1 MTKDVM
7 DAIRDRRSIRKF
19 KPESLPP
26 ATVSR
31 ILEAALW
38 APSAGNLQPWK
49 FYAVYNQSKKEEIMH
64 AALNQKVLA
73 EAPLIVVV
81 CADTSLARLRY
92 GERGEK
98 LYCLQDTAAAVQ
110 NMLLA
115 ATAFGVG
122 SLWVG
127 AFQEEMVKQ
136 ILEIQGQ
143 LRPVAIIAL
152 GYAEMEPNQ
161 PSRRSLEEAV
171 YVVK

>member
-1 MTKDVM
+1 MTKDVL
-7 DAIRDRRSIRKF
+7 DAIRARRSIRKF
-19 KPESLPP
+19 KPEPLLQ

-49 FYAVYNQSKKEEIMH
+49 FYAVYCQSKKEEIVG
-64 AALNQKVLA
+64 AALNQKALA

-81 CADTSLARLRY
+81 CADTSLARSRY

-136 ILEIQGQ
+136 ILKMPGE

-152 GYAEMEPNQ
+152 GYGEIEPNQ
-161 PSRRSLEEAV
+161 PSRRSLEETV
-171 YVVK
+171 IVVD